1 LVDVAKIKY
10 VSGDE
15 TLLDSIDRL
24 WAGLNQQHLDSSP
37 DFKLYYKALTFEKR
51 KVVLLQKAR
60 TGALRVELAKD
71 EQAGQYVG
79 YCVSSID
86 ANKVGGIESLFVE
99 EPYRGFGIGDALIKS
114 ALIWMDEKG
123 AETKMVSVAAGN
135 EEAFRFY
142 ARYGFRPRRTVLEQI
157 KNH

>member
-1 LVDVAKIKY
+1 
-10 VSGDE
+10 
-15 TLLDSIDRL
+15 
-24 WAGLNQQHLDSSP
+24 
-37 DFKLYYKALTFEKR
+37 
-51 KVVLLQKAR
+51 
-60 TGALRVELAKD
+60 
-71 EQAGQYVG
+71 
-79 YCVSSID
+79 VSSID

-99 EPYRGFGIGDALIKS
+99 ESYRGLGIGDALIKS
-114 ALIWMDEKG
+114 ALFWMDEKG